1 MNEGIDH
8 DDKYRIVEDEFLS
21 IAQRFTVH
29 LHAAEYKRQQKMV
42 KSRNADT
49 INSISRPVTGKMPDQ
64 TRRKVEAVARAKT
77 QKTVLAGLLGKGV
90 GNGDVSDDSDD
101 ADGLPY
107 VGTTLHGLMDS
118 PRRKAASL
126 TKLGTTAATTRAAA
140 GFKQPAA
147 QSKSG
152 QLTALQSPRPK
163 AALPRRQAP
172 QRSHDSTTESE
183 PEEEE
188 EDDDLDA
195 PIPPPKLIAPRNNS
209 VPGPNSH
216 SSFFKT
222 KSTAAGGLITDSNI
236 SKKPGSSIA
245 TAPTKNVQSQITKE
259 PISSSSRHRPS
270 RLEQARRQRLKE
282 EKKQQEKKN
291 RDIIPTFF

>member
-64 TRRKVEAVARAKT
+64 TRRKVEAVARAKA

-126 TKLGTTAATTRAAA
+126 TKLGTIAATTRAAA

-147 QSKSG
+147 QSKPG

-163 AALPRRQAP
+163 GALPRRQAP
-172 QRSHDSTTESE
+172 QRNHDSTTESE
-183 PEEEE
+183 SES

-195 PIPPPKLIAPRNNS
+195 PILAPKLIAPRNNS

-236 SKKPGSSIA
+236 SKKPGSSTA

-259 PISSSSRHRPS
+259 PVSSSSSHRPS

-282 EKKQQEKKN
+282 EKKQQEKRN

>member
-1 MNEGIDH
+1 MNEGIDY

-64 TRRKVEAVARAKT
+64 TRRRVEAVSRAKA
-77 QKTVLAGLLGKGV
+77 QKAVLAGLLGKGA

-126 TKLGTTAATTRAAA
+126 TKLGIIAATTRAAA

-163 AALPRRQAP
+163 GALPRRQAP
-172 QRSHDSTTESE
+172 QRNHDSTTESE
-183 PEEEE
+183 SED
-188 EDDDLDA
+188 DDDLDA
-195 PIPPPKLIAPRNNS
+195 PIPAPKLIAPRNNS

-216 SSFFKT
+216 SSFFKAP
-222 KSTAAGGLITDSNI
+222 STSAGGLITDSNI
-236 SKKPGSSIA
+236 SKKPGSSTA
-245 TAPTKNVQSQITKE
+245 MAPTKYVQSRITKE
-259 PISSSSRHRPS
+259 PVSSSSSSHRPS

>member
-29 LHAAEYKRQQKMV
+29 LHAAEYKRQQKMA

-77 QKTVLAGLLGKGV
+77 QKTVLAGLLGKEV

-126 TKLGTTAATTRAAA
+126 TKLGTIAATTRAAA
-140 GFKQPAA
+140 GFKQPVM

-163 AALPRRQAP
+163 GALPRRQAP
-172 QRSHDSTTESE
+172 QRNYDSTTESE
-183 PEEEE
+183 SESE
-188 EDDDLDA
+188 DDLDA
-195 PIPPPKLIAPRNNS
+195 PIPAPKLIAPPNNS

-236 SKKPGSSIA
+236 SKRPGSSTA
-245 TAPTKNVQSQITKE
+245 TAPTKNIQSQITE
-259 PISSSSRHRPS
+259 ELVSSSSSYRPS

>member
-29 LHAAEYKRQQKMV
+29 LHAAEYKRQQKMA

-49 INSISRPVTGKMPDQ
+49 INSISRPVVGKMPDQ

-126 TKLGTTAATTRAAA
+126 TKLGTIVATTRAAA

-152 QLTALQSPRPK
+152 QLTTLQSPRPK
-163 AALPRRQAP
+163 GALPRGQAP
-172 QRSHDSTTESE
+172 RRNHDSTTESD
-183 PEEEE
+183 PE

-195 PIPPPKLIAPRNNS
+195 PIPAPKLIAPRNNS

-222 KSTAAGGLITDSNI
+222 KSTSAGGLITDSNI
-236 SKKPGSSIA
+236 SKKPGSSTA
-245 TAPTKNVQSQITKE
+245 TASTKNVQSQMTKE
-259 PISSSSRHRPS
+259 PVSSSSSHRPS

-282 EKKQQEKKN
+282 EKKQQERKN
-291 RDIIPTFF
+291 RDVIPTFF

>member
-42 KSRNADT
+42 KRRNADT

-64 TRRKVEAVARAKT
+64 TRRRVESVARAKA

-126 TKLGTTAATTRAAA
+126 KKLGTIAATTRAAA

-147 QSKSG
+147 HSKSS

-163 AALPRRQAP
+163 GALPRGQAA
-172 QRSHDSTTESE
+172 QRNHDSTTESE
-183 PEEEE
+183 S

-195 PIPPPKLIAPRNNS
+195 PIPAPKLIAPRNNS
-209 VPGPNSH
+209 VTGPNSH
-216 SSFFKT
+216 TSFFKA
-222 KSTAAGGLITDSNI
+222 KSTSAGGLITDSNI
-236 SKKPGSSIA
+236 SKKPGSS
-245 TAPTKNVQSQITKE
+245 TSTVPTKNAQSQISKG
-259 PISSSSRHRPS
+259 PISSSGSHRPS

>member
-64 TRRKVEAVARAKT
+64 TRRRVEAVSRAKA
-77 QKTVLAGLLGKGV
+77 QKAVLAGLLGKGA

-126 TKLGTTAATTRAAA
+126 TKLGIIAATTRAAA

-152 QLTALQSPRPK
+152 QLAALQSPRPK
-163 AALPRRQAP
+163 GALPRGQAP
-172 QRSHDSTTESE
+172 QRNHDSTTESE
-183 PEEEE
+183 SED
-188 EDDDLDA
+188 DDDLDA
-195 PIPPPKLIAPRNNS
+195 PIPAPKLIAPRNNS

-222 KSTAAGGLITDSNI
+222 QPTSAGGLITNSNI
-236 SKKPGSSIA
+236 SKKPGSSTA
-245 TAPTKNVQSQITKE
+245 MAPTKYVQSRITKE
-259 PISSSSRHRPS
+259 PVPSSSSSHRPS